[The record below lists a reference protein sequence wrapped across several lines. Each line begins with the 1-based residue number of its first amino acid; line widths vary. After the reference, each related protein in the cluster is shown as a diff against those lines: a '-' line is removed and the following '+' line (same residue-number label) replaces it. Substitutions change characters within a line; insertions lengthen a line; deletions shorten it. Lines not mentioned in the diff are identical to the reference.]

1 MFFRLFV
8 KTEIK
13 FISTHASLFMKD
25 HFAQYYTLFFSHN
38 LLNTNIIDLPETN
51 QITDLFETLAVR
63 NNKKI
68 ISFSVTNEKRHT
80 ESGTL

>member
-1 MFFRLFV
+1 
-8 KTEIK
+8 
-13 FISTHASLFMKD
+13 MKD
-25 HFAQYYTLFFSHN
+25 HFAQYYTLFFSPN

-68 ISFSVTNEKRHT
+68 ISFSVTNEKRQT